1 MDISENRVAIPP
13 GGCRNKVAKRVFVVV
28 IWQDMLEALSAF
40 KVFV

>member
-13 GGCRNKVAKRVFVVV
+13 GGCQNKMAKPDFVVV
-28 IWQDMLEALSAF
+28 IWQAMLEALSAF